1 MRLGAHNLA
10 LETEAAADDYRV
22 RSASLHP
29 EYDDTGVIPINDI
42 AILALDTPESGVR
55 EKPEVSPVCLPGPG
69 EVSTHTT
76 LQPQTECGIAGFVNI
91 ISSTD
96 CMLSSNGMDGM
107 CNRNYGVNKA
117 GSSNFSKSST
127 ATVLAMVGQGMI
139 QNCTI

>member
-1 MRLGAHNLA
+1 MYTVLLCTGLSLDVVRLGAHNLA

-69 EVSTHTT
+69 EVSTLTPGPCNHKLNVELLASLT
-76 LQPQTECGIAGFVNI
+76 L
-91 ISSTD
+91 
-96 CMLSSNGMDGM
+96 
-107 CNRNYGVNKA
+107 
-117 GSSNFSKSST
+117 
-127 ATVLAMVGQGMI
+127 
-139 QNCTI
+139 